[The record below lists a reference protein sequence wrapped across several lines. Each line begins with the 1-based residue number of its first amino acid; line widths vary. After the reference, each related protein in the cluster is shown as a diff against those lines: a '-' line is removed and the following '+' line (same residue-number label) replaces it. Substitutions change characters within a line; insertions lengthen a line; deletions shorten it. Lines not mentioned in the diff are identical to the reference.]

1 MIKMIQ
7 YTEVE
12 LEEALKTVIAT
23 IANCEKMLPKF
34 MEGTSQNTLLKN
46 RISALMIS
54 KNLMESFKHTG
65 SIPREK
71 PISVEE
77 KEKAMPP
84 ILSIIHKCER
94 ARAKAVEG
102 TTNYK
107 RLTKTIEA
115 MKIAETLLND
125 QG

>member
-1 MIKMIQ
+1 MVIKMIQ

-12 LEEALKTVIAT
+12 FEEALQTVIAT

-34 MEGTSQNTLLKN
+34 M
-46 RISALMIS
+46 
-54 KNLMESFKHTG
+54 
-65 SIPREK
+65 
-71 PISVEE
+71 
-77 KEKAMPP
+77 
-84 ILSIIHKCER
+84 
-94 ARAKAVEG
+94 EG